1 MLARKAP
8 GVAQGFEQQLA
19 EVAKALP
26 RKVRGLGPQAAEPGE
41 AVQQQIAIAHLPG
54 RDRIAEVAPEVGIA
68 IDGRAKIQQHQ
79 LIAGGAAADQIIAE
93 VGVRLQ
99 HPPLV
104 QFQEKQLQHRL
115 AEGVAARL
123 GKPRHFG
130 LGDPIT
136 ADVLQRQ
143 HGIGAVVLGH
153 PGHIVGAARRSGEA
167 LVRDAGHRQFAGV
180 IDLAVQLA
188 AHFCHPG
195 VHIAAGF
202 DPAGEQQEAHNGVE
216 IVIDQRSETGILHL
230 EHEIAVAAL
239 TARAMHLGQRSRRQ
253 RLRIDAQIPVARPEA
268 LAHRRL
274 QFGPGQRLRLRIE
287 IVQGFGERR
296 GQEVL
301 TEQREHLPDLHV
313 AAFEA
318 AQFRRKA
325 PRFTAHQFIA
335 FAVATAQPVQRR
347 TQGQRAPG
355 AQPRHGNRQPAADA
369 AALYCRVFTHALHTR
384 RLGIRIQGVSGS
396 ALSPAP
402 PNCPR
407 QWLTRIQALWIS

>member
-19 EVAKALP
+19 EVAKTLS

-54 RDRIAEVAPEVGIA
+54 RNRIAEVAPEVGIA
-68 IDGRAKIQQHQ
+68 VDGRAKIQQHQ
-79 LIAGGAAADQIIAE
+79 LIAGVAAADQIIAE

-104 QFQEKQLQHRL
+104 QLQEKQLQHRL

-153 PGHIVGAARRSGEA
+153 PGHIVGAARRTGGEA
-167 LVRDAGHRQFAGV
+167 LVRGAGHRQFAGV

-188 AHFCHPG
+188 AHLFHPG

-202 DPAGEQQEAHNGVE
+202 DPAGEQQQAHNGVE
-216 IVIDQRSETGILHL
+216 VVIDQRGETGILHL

-239 TARAMHLGQRSRRQ
+239 TARTMHLGQRSRRQ
-253 RLRIDAQIPVARPEA
+253 RLRIDAQVPVARPEA
-268 LAHRRL
+268 LAHCRL
-274 QFGPGQRLRLRIE
+274 QLGPGQRLRLRIE

-296 GQEVL
+296 GQKVL

-313 AAFEA
+313 AAFKA
-318 AQFRRKA
+318 PQFRRKA

-335 FAVATAQPVQRR
+335 FAAAAQPVQRR

-355 AQPRHGNRQPAADA
+355 AQPRHGNRQPAANA
-369 AALYCRVFTHALHTR
+369 AASYCRVFTHALHTR

-396 ALSPAP
+396 VPGPAP